1 MTTLPAT
8 ISERVPRPG
17 MAAPGLPSTAGLT
30 PADILRMIHSRLV
43 LIIALSI
50 FLSAAAIGGFLLWFY
65 KYPTYSAE
73 AYIQCISSV
82 PKDSTSLRPPQ
93 VYEDEHTRFLQ
104 DQALSIKQT
113 NLLMRV
119 LQTPEVR
126 GTDWYRQIKPNE
138 RIDELEKSLAAGPM
152 RDTNYIRVAMGTRSP
167 KDPHVIVRKIVD
179 EYLSEARE
187 RATALYRTELSK
199 VEAEA
204 SELTQQIEAQN
215 QQITMFAGTLPVG
228 VLPGQNRQAMTVL
241 EAQLLQTQQEVT
253 GLELQT
259 QELQGLLE
267 IYESPDYQRFM
278 TEDRQLVE
286 LNPMVQQLIAQ
297 TLALEQEVTAKL
309 AKLGE
314 NHRDVQN
321 LRNRL
326 EQSRQQLQR
335 MREQKFQE
343 AMELKH
349 EQVRTA
355 TFNSQHATFLAQER
369 LEGIRSQQQDV
380 ERKLQEYRR
389 MQDEL
394 TFLTSARERTLEY
407 LRELRRIVAER
418 SAVQIELRQPPVPP
432 IERSKPR
439 WYFAVVGVMLAIGLA
454 VGFGILLELM
464 DTSVRTARDV
474 VRYVGVPIL
483 GTVPDADDEEVH
495 IDLIE
500 TVVQQ
505 MPRSMMAEAFRAI
518 RTALQFS
525 APAERQRTLVVTSP
539 HPEDGKTTVACNL
552 AGSLAQ
558 GGRRVLV
565 VDANFRRPALHRI
578 YGLDNQAGLSNIL
591 IGAGRLEQY
600 VHRSDQGNLDVLVG
614 GPTPPNPAEQL
625 ASPMM
630 RQFLDEA
637 VRRYDHVVL
646 DAPPALLA
654 SDAAALGTMVDGTVL
669 VLRAK
674 ANSRGVA
681 QRALNLLHH
690 VSAHVFGVVLN
701 AAQAQR
707 GGYFREQ
714 LRTFYDYHAEEAEEP
729 GARRALP
736 TAETASSK
744 GRRTRED
751 DKRDGDAPSA

>member
-17 MAAPGLPSTAGLT
+17 MAAPGVPATAGLT
-30 PADILRMIHSRLV
+30 PADILRMIRSRLV
-43 LIIALSI
+43 LIVALSI
-50 FLSAAAIGGFLLWFY
+50 FLSAAAVGGFLLWY
-65 KYPTYSAE
+65 TKYPTYSAE
-73 AYIQCISSV
+73 AYIQCVSSV
-82 PKDSTSLRPPQ
+82 PKEATSLRHPQ

-126 GTDWYRQIKPNE
+126 NTDWYQRTKPDE
-138 RIDELEKSLAAGPM
+138 RVDELDKSLSAGPI
-152 RDTNYIRVAMGTRSP
+152 RDTSYIRVAMGTRS
-167 KDPHVIVRKIVD
+167 KADPHVIVRKVVD

-187 RATALYRTELSK
+187 RATSLYRSELAK

-228 VLPGQNRQAMTVL
+228 VLPGQHRQAMTVL
-241 EAQLLQTQQEVT
+241 EAQLLQNQQEVT
-253 GLELQT
+253 ELELQT

-286 LNPMVQQLIAQ
+286 LNPLVQQLIAQ
-297 TLALEQEVTAKL
+297 TLALEQEVTARL
-309 AKLGE
+309 TKLGE

-326 EQSRQQLQR
+326 EQSQQQLQR

-369 LEGIRSQQQDV
+369 LEGVRRQQQDV

-394 TFLTSARERTLEY
+394 VFLTATREKTIDY

-432 IERSKPR
+432 IERSRPR
-439 WYFAVVGVMLAIGLA
+439 LYFAVVGVMLAVGLA
-454 VGFGILLELM
+454 VGFGVLLELM

-474 VRYVGVPIL
+474 VRHLGVPIL

-495 IDLIE
+495 IDRIE
-500 TVVQQ
+500 TVVHDL
-505 MPRSMMAEAFRAI
+505 PRSMLAEAFRAI

-539 HPEDGKTTVACNL
+539 HPEDGKTAVACNL

-558 GGRRVLV
+558 GGRRVLL

-578 YGLDNQAGLSNIL
+578 YGQDNQAGLSNIL
-591 IGAGRLEQY
+591 IGAGRVEDY
-600 VHRSDQGNLDVLVG
+600 VRNTDLGNLDVLVS

-625 ASPMM
+625 SSAMM

-674 ANSRGVA
+674 ASSRGVA

-714 LRTFYDYHAEEAEEP
+714 LRTFYDYHAEEDEES
-729 GARRALP
+729 RSRQALP
-736 TAETASSK
+736 TGKKASALD
-744 GRRTRED
+744 GRPRGGDDED
-751 DKRDGDAPSA
+751 EDSASA